1 MGVLWRTIV
10 QSARLP
16 NLIASCRGQLVAAAA
31 AAKANTVAS
40 AVLQHL
46 CVDPSAGSQ
55 LAS

>member
-31 AAKANTVAS
+31 AKANTVAS
-40 AVLQHL
+40 AVPQHL